1 MFVERL
7 LNQGNAPL
15 LEQTVRFHAAR
26 HRLLA
31 ENIANASTPG
41 YRQQDLS
48 VDQFRRMLADRI
60 DRRQFRPPG
69 TLAFDDINVEV
80 ENPAAGVLF
89 HDNNNR
95 SMEQLMTDS
104 ASNALFHNLM
114 VELLR
119 KQFGGIEAALKER
132 VG

>member
-1 MFVERL
+1 MFIERL

-26 HRLLA
+26 HKLLA

-48 VDQFRRMLADRI
+48 VNQFRELLVERLDQRAES
-60 DRRQFRPPG
+60 PPG
-69 TLAFDDINVEV
+69 TVSFDDINVEIDQ
-80 ENPAAGVLF
+80 PASGVLF
-89 HDNNNR
+89 HDRNNR
-95 SMEQLMTDS
+95 SMEQLMSDS
-104 ASNALFHNLM
+104 AKNALFHNLM